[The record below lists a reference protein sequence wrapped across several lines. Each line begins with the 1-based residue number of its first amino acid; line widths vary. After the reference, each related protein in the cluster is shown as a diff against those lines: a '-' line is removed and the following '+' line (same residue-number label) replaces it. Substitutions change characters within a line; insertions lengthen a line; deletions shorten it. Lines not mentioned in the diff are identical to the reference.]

1 LFSQRKKHLKQG
13 EKISNLV
20 NASLKSYSYTFD
32 YLQKDFEKSF
42 PKNLQKTKLVV
53 QVWSI
58 MLNKKKTIHAYVMN
72 VLNWFNSKQPLH
84 LPYAN

>member
-1 LFSQRKKHLKQG
+1 
-13 EKISNLV
+13 
-20 NASLKSYSYTFD
+20 
-32 YLQKDFEKSF
+32 
-42 PKNLQKTKLVV
+42 
-53 QVWSI
+53 